1 MIVSLTITM
10 YRARIEVSLKPGHS
24 DPEGEMTGQSLKEL
38 KFSAKTVSVSKVYT
52 VVFEAESRE
61 KAEEA
66 VEEMCRRLLANP
78 TKDNYS
84 YTIEEEK

>member
-1 MIVSLTITM
+1 M
-10 YRARIEVSLKPGHS
+10 YRARIEVSLKSGHS
-24 DPEGEMTGQSLKEL
+24 DPEGEMTAQSLKEL
-38 KFSAKTVSVSKVYT
+38 KFSAKNVSVSKVYT
-52 VVFEAESRE
+52 VFFEAESTE

-84 YTIEEEK
+84 FEIEEAK

>member
-1 MIVSLTITM
+1 M

-24 DPEGEMTGQSLKEL
+24 DPEGEMTAQSLKEL

-52 VVFEAESRE
+52 IVFEAESKQ

-66 VEEMCRRLLANP
+66 VEEMCKRLLANP

>member
-1 MIVSLTITM
+1 MIFSLTITM

-38 KFSAKTVSVSKVYT
+38 KYSVKKVSVSKVYT
-52 VVFEAESRE
+52 VFFEAESRE

-84 YTIEEEK
+84 YEIEEEK

>member
-1 MIVSLTITM
+1 M

-24 DPEGEMTGQSLKEL
+24 DPEGEMTAQSLKEL
-38 KFSAKTVSVSKVYT
+38 KFSVQKANVSKVYV
-52 VVFEAESRE
+52 VVFEAESKQ

-66 VEEMCRRLLANP
+66 VEEMCRKLLANP

-84 YTIEEEK
+84 FKIEEEK